1 MTWDWVRVCPGA
13 ATHLHPASSR
23 LVGQRWCPRTPL
35 CRRRGRAGLE
45 ASSLQGVLWGQVPGP
60 WLRLRSALMTLSPA
74 VVFRYCRLRLLS
86 AVTLFCLFQFEP
98 QLHRPDRVSLHV
110 ALLLP
115 AYLLW
120 GHADYHQ
127 RYHPQWQESR
137 GEDRGQGETALRLPG
152 T

>member
-1 MTWDWVRVCPGA
+1 MTWDWVQVCPGA
-13 ATHLHPASSR
+13 AHALVPRQLQARGAEVMPTHATVPQAR
-23 LVGQRWCPRTPL
+23 P
-35 CRRRGRAGLE
+35 AGLE

-60 WLRLRSALMTLSPA
+60 WLRLRSALMTLSCGCVPS
-74 VVFRYCRLRLLS
+74 LPSPTLS
-86 AVTLFCLFQFEP
+86 AVMLFCLFQFEP

-120 GHADYHQ
+120 GHADYRQ
-127 RYHPQWQESR
+127 RHHPQWHGSH